1 MQIPVSCGQAFN
13 LAVKLSF
20 ACNSLSRSVTQLTFF
35 SLPESIHSPWE
46 ASWLSKSSI
55 CVNLWHAYSESPQP
69 TLAMASCGI
78 GGHWGVDQWW
88 AAHLLCLSAFPQEFQ
103 VLKGAVWTVF
113 YQKGNDRTNFHA
125 FRVLSISLEFTLCSL
140 CPCISTI
147 FLAYVRY

>member
-1 MQIPVSCGQAFN
+1 MQISVSCGQAFN
-13 LAVKLSF
+13 LAVKLSL

-55 CVNLWHAYSESPQP
+55 CVNLWHAYSESPHP

-113 YQKGNDRTNFHA
+113 IKKRMIEPISMLSEFLV
-125 FRVLSISLEFTLCSL
+125 FLFSLPFVVSVLVSQLSS
-140 CPCISTI
+140 
-147 FLAYVRY
+147 